1 VKREDVKHEEGR
13 AQRGLTIVILSL
25 LAAMNCLGGCDTPR
39 RVRGTWSGVAEPIVL
54 FDANRHPVNAVALA
68 ITASPPER
76 SPSRTKWA
84 SEEIRKAVLAS
95 GRPVLIRE
103 RGGIESVADVPLG
116 VPIAVDGETQE
127 LGYWVG
133 DPPRLG
139 ALTRQPGQVPSRLG
153 SIRVRAIRRI
163 APDALTAPAD

>member
-1 VKREDVKHEEGR
+1 VKHEDVNHEDGR
-13 AQRGLTIVILSL
+13 THRGLTIVILSL
-25 LAAMNCLGGCDTPR
+25 LVAMYCLVGCDTPR
-39 RVRGTWSGVAEPIVL
+39 RVCGTWSGVAEPIVL

-76 SPSRTKWA
+76 SPSRMKWA
-84 SEEIRKAVLAS
+84 SEEIRKAALAS
-95 GRPVLIRE
+95 ARPVLIRE
-103 RGGIESVADVPLG
+103 KGGIESIADVPLG

-139 ALTRQPGQVPSRLG
+139 ALTRQAGQAPSRLG
-153 SIRVRAIRRI
+153 AIRVRAIRRI
-163 APDALTAPAD
+163 TQDALTAPAD